1 VAAKAGINQDAI
13 SQVFPRV
20 DEIPFSSK
28 RKRMSTIHLTPN
40 GDHYSYVK
48 GAPEV
53 ILERSTHLLQKD
65 EESALT
71 IDKKENIFRICG
83 EMAGRALRVLGV
95 AYRKLPNDVE
105 EFNEETVENNLVFVG
120 LIGMID
126 PPREEAKEA
135 NRLCEQAGIKTVMIT
150 GDHKLTAVAVAKE
163 LNMLKDGLVFSG
175 TELDLLN
182 DAEFEKIVENI
193 TVYARVS
200 PEHKIRVVK
209 ALKKNGHIV
218 AMTGDGVNDA
228 PALKNADIGVAMGI
242 TGTDVTR
249 EASEMVLAD
258 DNFATIVEAVRG
270 GRIIYNKVRKFI
282 RFLLSSNFDELL
294 VVTSFALLG
303 LPIPLLPIMILW
315 INLVTDGGPAMALS
329 MDPSTE
335 DVMKQP
341 PRDPKE
347 GILHGM
353 HIFIMAYVVLQ
364 SGTTIASFY
373 WKYFLTGGTLEAA
386 RTVAFMQACI
396 FELVVVWN
404 CRSERHNAF
413 KVGFLSNKY
422 LIVAVVTSLLLTISL
437 CYIPLFQLMFHTVPL
452 GLYDWIWIS
461 LISSLGFVVL
471 PEIFMKKRK

>member
-1 VAAKAGINQDAI
+1 
-13 SQVFPRV
+13 
-20 DEIPFSSK
+20 
-28 RKRMSTIHLTPN
+28 
-40 GDHYSYVK
+40 
-48 GAPEV
+48 
-53 ILERSTHLLQKD
+53 
-65 EESALT
+65 
-71 IDKKENIFRICG
+71 
-83 EMAGRALRVLGV
+83 
-95 AYRKLPNDVE
+95 
-105 EFNEETVENNLVFVG
+105 
-120 LIGMID
+120 
-126 PPREEAKEA
+126 
-135 NRLCEQAGIKTVMIT
+135 MIT

-258 DNFATIVEAVRG
+258 DDFATIVEAVRG

>member
-1 VAAKAGINQDAI
+1 
-13 SQVFPRV
+13 
-20 DEIPFSSK
+20 
-28 RKRMSTIHLTPN
+28 
-40 GDHYSYVK
+40 
-48 GAPEV
+48 
-53 ILERSTHLLQKD
+53 
-65 EESALT
+65 
-71 IDKKENIFRICG
+71 
-83 EMAGRALRVLGV
+83 
-95 AYRKLPNDVE
+95 
-105 EFNEETVENNLVFVG
+105 
-120 LIGMID
+120 MID
-126 PPREEAKEA
+126 PPRGEAKEA

-163 LNMLKDGLVFSG
+163 LNMLKDGLVLSG
-175 TELDLLN
+175 GELDRLN
-182 DAEFEKIVENI
+182 DKELENMVDDV

-209 ALKKNGHIV
+209 ALKKRGHIV

-228 PALKNADIGVAMGI
+228 PALKSADIGVSMGI

-294 VVTSFALLG
+294 VVTSFALIG

-329 MDPSTE
+329 MDPPTE
-335 DVMKQP
+335 DVMQQP

-353 HIFIMAYVVLQ
+353 ITFIAVYVVLQ
-364 SGTTIASFY
+364 SGTTIATFC
-373 WKYFLTGGTLEAA
+373 WKYFLTGGSLEAA
-386 RTVAFMQACI
+386 RTIAFMQACI

-413 KVGFLSNKY
+413 KVGFTSNKY
-422 LIVAVVTSLLLTISL
+422 LIIAVITSLVLTISL
-437 CYIPLFQLMFHTVPL
+437 CYIPTFQVMFQTVPL
-452 GLYDWIWIS
+452 GFYDWVWIS
-461 LISSLGFVVL
+461 FISSLGFVVL
-471 PEIFMKKRK
+471 PEIFMKKRKKGE